1 MGLARLRTL
10 AIVCGKRLKQIQTT
24 SICAHKEGLSALVAG
39 VGQFREK
46 FVQNV
51 QKKFE
56 NLCKITLD
64 KAGKRRRATIVAPTS
79 TLCRFKALKLAIF
92 HKKSLFFNDF
102 LCILTKK

>member
-10 AIVCGKRLKQIQTT
+10 AIVCGERLKQIQTT
-24 SICAHKEGLSALVAG
+24 SIWAHKERLSVLVAG
-39 VGQFREK
+39 AGQFREK

-64 KAGKRRRATIVAPTS
+64 KAGKRRSPTIIAPGT
-79 TLCRFKALKLAIF
+79 KLQ
-92 HKKSLFFNDF
+92 
-102 LCILTKK
+102 